1 MEAFSMVLVLC
12 LFHFFTTTTLALN
25 AITPKQSIKDG
36 ETLVSASGTFELG
49 FFSPRNSKG
58 RYLGIWYKK
67 ISAGTVVWVANREAS
82 VSDASGVL
90 SFNDR
95 GILSIMN
102 STGGIVWSSNTSRT
116 APEEPVAQLL
126 DSGNFVVK
134 DRNDSDPESF
144 LWQSFD
150 YPCDTFLPGM
160 KIGRNFVTG
169 FDRHLSS
176 WKSEEDPAPG
186 LYTLRIDPHGL
197 PQFVLKKGPE
207 ILFRAGSWNGV
218 YFSGRSVTKA
228 NPVYS
233 YEFVL
238 NKNEVS
244 FKYETRNG
252 SIFSRYL
259 MNPAGLVHRSIW
271 NERKNDWEVFSVA
284 QADQCSIYAY
294 CGSYATCNT
303 IETPPCKC
311 LEGFKRRSAS
321 SADLSSVNWSDGCTR
336 KTPLACDGGDR
347 FLRKTAL
354 KIPDTSK
361 SWADISIDL
370 KDCEKLCLKNCSC
383 TAYAN
388 LDIREGGHG
397 CLLWFGDLIDISE
410 FNEGGQDM
418 YVRLAG
424 SDINHIQS
432 KGKLTEK
439 QKAGIIIASVVIA
452 SVIMILALALYVWK
466 IKSRKTGQHVKEDLE
481 LPVLEFATVAIA
493 TNNFSSNNKL
503 GQGGF
508 GPVYK
513 GTLIEGQEIAV
524 KRLSKNSGQGLE
536 EFKNEVTLIAK
547 LQHRNLVKLFGCCI
561 RKDERMLI
569 YEYMPNK
576 SLDYFIFD
584 KTRSKLLDWHR
595 RMHIVDGIAR
605 GILYIH
611 HDSRLRIIH
620 RDLKASNILLDG
632 NMNPKI
638 SDFGLARKFGV
649 DQTQANT
656 KRVVGTYGYMSP
668 EYVLDGL
675 FSMKSDVFSFGVLV
689 LEIVAGKKNR
699 GFSHPEHNHNLLGHA
714 WRLWMEKRPLEL
726 LDTGLRDSYDETEVL
741 RCINAALLCV
751 QQHPVDRPNMTSVL
765 LMLCGESILPQP
777 KQPGF
782 FIERNLPTADTIL
795 VENET
800 FSIYKSTIT
809 SIVPR

>member
-1 MEAFSMVLVLC
+1 MVLVLC
-12 LFHFFTTTTLALN
+12 LFHIFTTTTLALN

-186 LYTLRIDPHGL
+186 LYTIRIEPHGL

-207 ILFRAGSWNGV
+207 ILFRAGSWNGL

-238 NKNEVS
+238 NKKEVS
-244 FKYETRNG
+244 FKYETRNS

-259 MNPAGLVHRSIW
+259 MNPAGLAHRSIW

-336 KTPLACDGGDR
+336 RTPLACD
-347 FLRKTAL
+347 
-354 KIPDTSK
+354 
-361 SWADISIDL
+361 
-370 KDCEKLCLKNCSC
+370 
-383 TAYAN
+383 
-388 LDIREGGHG
+388 
-397 CLLWFGDLIDISE
+397 E
-410 FNEGGQDM
+410 FTEGGQEI

-439 QKAGIIIASVVIA
+439 QKARIIIASVVIA

-466 IKSRKTGQHVKEDLE
+466 IKSRKTGEHVKEDLE
-481 LPVLEFATVAIA
+481 LPVLEFATVVIA

-508 GPVYK
+508 GPVY
-513 GTLIEGQEIAV
+513 
-524 KRLSKNSGQGLE
+524 
-536 EFKNEVTLIAK
+536 
-547 LQHRNLVKLFGCCI
+547 
-561 RKDERMLI
+561 
-569 YEYMPNK
+569 
-576 SLDYFIFD
+576 
-584 KTRSKLLDWHR
+584 
-595 RMHIVDGIAR
+595 
-605 GILYIH
+605 
-611 HDSRLRIIH
+611 
-620 RDLKASNILLDG
+620 
-632 NMNPKI
+632 KI

-689 LEIVAGKKNR
+689 MEIVAGKKNR
-699 GFSHPEHNHNLLGHA
+699 GFSHPEHDHNLLGHA

-726 LDTGLRDSYDETEVL
+726 LDIGLHDSYDETEVL
-741 RCINAALLCV
+741 SASRSQEKFGIGKYDQTKPLKILMRMMFHWEV
-751 QQHPVDRPNMTSVL
+751 GEFEQTEEFESLVDN
-765 LMLCGESILPQP
+765 
-777 KQPGF
+777 F
-782 FIERNLPTADTIL
+782 DN
-795 VENET
+795 
-800 FSIYKSTIT
+800 
-809 SIVPR
+809 

>member
-90 SFNDR
+90 SINDR
-95 GILSIMN
+95 GVLSIMN
-102 STGGIVWSSNTSRT
+102 STKGLVWSSNTSRN
-116 APEEPVAQLL
+116 AAEEPVAQLL

-186 LYTLRIDPHGL
+186 LYTIRIDPHGV

-244 FKYETRNG
+244 FKYETRNS

-321 SADLSSVNWSDGCTR
+321 SVDLSSVNWSDGCTR
-336 KTPLACDGGDR
+336 RTPLACDARDR

-370 KDCEKLCLKNCSC
+370 KDC
-383 TAYAN
+383 
-388 LDIREGGHG
+388 
-397 CLLWFGDLIDISE
+397 
-410 FNEGGQDM
+410 GQDI

-452 SVIMILALALYVWK
+452 SVIMMLALALYVWK
-466 IKSRKTGQHVKEDLE
+466 IKSRKTGEHGKEDLE

-513 GTLIEGQEIAV
+513 QQRETGDFPT
-524 KRLSKNSGQGLE
+524 
-536 EFKNEVTLIAK
+536 
-547 LQHRNLVKLFGCCI
+547 RNMTI
-561 RKDERMLI
+561 
-569 YEYMPNK
+569 
-576 SLDYFIFD
+576 IF
-584 KTRSKLLDWHR
+584 
-595 RMHIVDGIAR
+595 
-605 GILYIH
+605 
-611 HDSRLRIIH
+611 
-620 RDLKASNILLDG
+620 
-632 NMNPKI
+632 
-638 SDFGLARKFGV
+638 
-649 DQTQANT
+649 
-656 KRVVGTYGYMSP
+656 
-668 EYVLDGL
+668 
-675 FSMKSDVFSFGVLV
+675 
-689 LEIVAGKKNR
+689 
-699 GFSHPEHNHNLLGHA
+699 
-714 WRLWMEKRPLEL
+714 
-726 LDTGLRDSYDETEVL
+726 LDTRGD
-741 RCINAALLCV
+741 
-751 QQHPVDRPNMTSVL
+751 
-765 LMLCGESILPQP
+765 CGW
-777 KQPGF
+777 KRGH
-782 FIERNLPTADTIL
+782 
-795 VENET
+795 
-800 FSIYKSTIT
+800 
-809 SIVPR
+809 

>member
-1 MEAFSMVLVLC
+1 MVLVLC
-12 LFHFFTTTTLALN
+12 LFHIFTTTTLALN

-186 LYTLRIDPHGL
+186 LYTIRIEPHGL

-207 ILFRAGSWNGV
+207 ILFRAGSWNGL

-238 NKNEVS
+238 NKKEVS
-244 FKYETRNG
+244 FKYETRNS

-259 MNPAGLVHRSIW
+259 MNPAGLAHRSIW

-336 KTPLACDGGDR
+336 RTPLACDGRDR

-410 FNEGGQDM
+410 FTEGGQEI

-439 QKAGIIIASVVIA
+439 QKARIIIASVVIA

-466 IKSRKTGQHVKEDLE
+466 IKSRKTGEHVKEDLE
-481 LPVLEFATVAIA
+481 LPVLEFATVVIA

-508 GPVYK
+508 GPVY
-513 GTLIEGQEIAV
+513 
-524 KRLSKNSGQGLE
+524 
-536 EFKNEVTLIAK
+536 
-547 LQHRNLVKLFGCCI
+547 
-561 RKDERMLI
+561 
-569 YEYMPNK
+569 
-576 SLDYFIFD
+576 
-584 KTRSKLLDWHR
+584 
-595 RMHIVDGIAR
+595 
-605 GILYIH
+605 
-611 HDSRLRIIH
+611 
-620 RDLKASNILLDG
+620 
-632 NMNPKI
+632 KI

-689 LEIVAGKKNR
+689 MEIVAGKKNR
-699 GFSHPEHNHNLLGHA
+699 GFSHPEHDHNLLGHA

-726 LDTGLRDSYDETEVL
+726 LDIGLHDSYDETEVL
-741 RCINAALLCV
+741 SASRSQEKFGIGKYDQTKPLKILMRMMFHWEV
-751 QQHPVDRPNMTSVL
+751 GEFEQTEEFESLVDN
-765 LMLCGESILPQP
+765 
-777 KQPGF
+777 F
-782 FIERNLPTADTIL
+782 DN
-795 VENET
+795 
-800 FSIYKSTIT
+800 
-809 SIVPR
+809 